1 MSVRSRLEDVGV
13 SLLSDK
19 LSVDWDSVSYKSAET
34 HPVSQHLTSLTAP
47 RVSCVMVTRGDIEI
61 IRYSL
66 ACFKRQTYPDREL
79 VVVSEPEAGD
89 RVRDYIN
96 SQEGLDAT
104 VFVAPPGL
112 TVGDHRNLAAARA
125 GGDILVTWD
134 DDDLSDP
141 ERLSMSVRALRESG
155 AAAAFQSRLLIW
167 WPQRE
172 TAAISASRMW
182 EQTIAVWRPF
192 TPIYAPLPS
201 GGDTVAIERLT
212 HSCLIARIDCPLLYV
227 YTVTGRN
234 IWSSSHFELLI
245 SRADCVFEGAD
256 FRELNEILS
265 DRLPV
270 VDYAATLNERR
281 R

>member
-47 RVSCVMVTRGDIEI
+47 LVSCLMVTRGDIEI

-66 ACFKRQTYPDREL
+66 ACFKKQTYPHREL
-79 VVVSEPEAGD
+79 IVVSEPEAGD

-96 SQEGLDAT
+96 SQDVNAT
-104 VFVAPPGL
+104 VFVPPPGL

-134 DDDLSDP
+134 DDDLYDP
-141 ERLSMSVRALRESG
+141 ERLSMAVRTLRESG
-155 AAAAFQSRLLIW
+155 AAAAFLSRLVIW

-172 TAAISASRMW
+172 IAAISAARMW

-192 TPIYAPLPS
+192 MPIYAPLPS
-201 GGDTVAIERLT
+201 GGDTVAIDRLT
-212 HSCLIARIDCPLLYV
+212 QTCLIAKIECPLLYF